1 MEDNQKYA
9 PQSETDSAPQV
20 NQAPIVAPT
29 EVTAPSASAPSS
41 SNSLLTTALIILIVV
56 LLAVML
62 TLSKNDKLLP
72 LSSISDPLNKLSFL
86 QSKNAEKRAE
96 ANTLRISQGLPAL
109 PEKPDNARL
118 LSSRIQRDATSI
130 SALIQDWQGELD
142 RKNQTIVTLQN
153 DLNAQDSNTKH
164 LYSQIADLQNKLNQA
179 GSDSSQ
185 LAIISNELD
194 LARQQLEDY
203 RNQLAT
209 MQGRPNSEQYS
220 NLLKEREELQNQVD
234 ALTEKTE
241 GKVGSDLATG
251 LETELDKLRP
261 ELNSQRYEIQRLR
274 ALLDRKSLF
283 VESEGDLPAPA
294 ARLFTKLRSL
304 EKTTPQQLEASYQNI
319 SSSMGAEV
327 IHRQNFEVGSSQIT
341 FDREQ
346 IIKDALKKRQTNG
359 SYFLVVGYA
368 SQSGGATN
376 NQALSANRATTVAS
390 VVNALKATDQKVQAV
405 YLGETS
411 RFSRNSEPENQICE
425 IWEIKK

>member
-1 MEDNQKYA
+1 
-9 PQSETDSAPQV
+9 
-20 NQAPIVAPT
+20 
-29 EVTAPSASAPSS
+29 
-41 SNSLLTTALIILIVV
+41 
-56 LLAVML
+56 
-62 TLSKNDKLLP
+62 
-72 LSSISDPLNKLSFL
+72 
-86 QSKNAEKRAE
+86 
-96 ANTLRISQGLPAL
+96 
-109 PEKPDNARL
+109 
-118 LSSRIQRDATSI
+118 
-130 SALIQDWQGELD
+130 
-142 RKNQTIVTLQN
+142 
-153 DLNAQDSNTKH
+153 
-164 LYSQIADLQNKLNQA
+164 
-179 GSDSSQ
+179 
-185 LAIISNELD
+185 
-194 LARQQLEDY
+194 
-203 RNQLAT
+203 

-241 GKVGSDLATG
+241 GKVGSDLAAG
-251 LETELDKLRP
+251 LETELKTELDKLRP